1 MKVWGKLMV
10 HGVYRHSC
18 INCGGETSDI
28 RLHLRLPCE
37 KCLPIHHEDI
47 LNNFKGKTL
56 TLSDLYNLVIKTS
69 GREGKLK
76 ELYILE
82 RKVNEVI
89 ELFRRILGSEPWS
102 AQKTW
107 IRRVLKGKS
116 FTIVAPTGTGKTV
129 FGIIMS
135 LYISSKG
142 GKAYIVLPTTPLV
155 LQVYEKTLQFA
166 EKAGL
171 HKLKILAYHAKLKKK
186 EKDEVLS
193 SVVKGDFNILITTS
207 RFLTAHYDK
216 VKNLNFT
223 FIFVDDVD
231 AILKS
236 SKNID
241 RILTLLGFTEDDINI
256 AYNLV
261 KLKRQLTR
269 FKSDEDKF
277 KKLVEEINSLQ
288 EELSKRIGKVKSVL
302 VVSTATGRPRGLR
315 VKLFRELLG
324 FEIGFRSELL
334 RNIVDTYYL
343 PKGESIEEVTYKL
356 LKTLG
361 KGGLVFVPVDKGL
374 DYARKLADYLN
385 SRGLSVR
392 VFSSKDIRALREFI
406 EGKVDALIGV
416 ATYYGVMVR
425 GLDLPER
432 VRYAIFTGIPRFK
445 FSTRFEEPHPYNIIR
460 ALTILR
466 EVLDEDDRKQVELLI
481 NRLNRLLQILPQ
493 TKINE
498 ITEKLKSGEPIS
510 EGPEALF
517 SKALNLIKDRLSR
530 RDIRERLSKLEDII
544 IRDENGKTYIYI
556 PDIMT
561 YLQASGRTSRMYA
574 GGITKGL
581 SVVIVD
587 EEKLLKGLIKR
598 SIWVVEDAEW
608 RDFRE
613 LDLKKVIEEIDRDR
627 ENVRMVLEGKI
638 TAKIKDLVKTVLL
651 VVESP
656 NKARTIANFFGKPS
670 IRRYGNLKVY
680 EVSTGNILLMI
691 TASGGH
697 IYDLVTDIGFHGV
710 LTPQTDGTTR
720 FIPVYSAIKRC
731 LDCGHQFCE
740 DVESCP
746 KCGSRNLRN
755 SLDIVNLIR
764 DLSTEVDLIL
774 IGTDPDTEGE
784 KIGWD
789 IASLLAPY
797 TSNIKRVEF
806 HEITKRAILNAIS
819 NPRNFNINL
828 VEAQIVRRV
837 EDRWIGFE
845 LSQRL
850 WRVFGKH
857 WLSAGRVQTPVLGW
871 IIERDNERRQRK
883 QVYIVNVVDDLTI
896 EIPVEEIP
904 STSVLEKVVVEEEA
918 IVEEE
923 VNPLPPFTT
932 DTLLSEASTR
942 FGFSAT
948 RTMQYAQDLFELGF
962 ITYHRT
968 DSVRVSTVG
977 QVVAKEYLRE
987 VYGDRVE
994 ELYKP
999 RAWGVGGAHECI
1011 RPTRP
1016 IDAERLRELI
1026 SEGVITPVKPLT
1038 KNHFKLYDLIFRRFI
1053 ASQMKPARIVK
1064 QIVIVKVGGVSRRI
1078 ERVIKVINKGFLE
1091 IYPTVK
1097 TCSRIKPGVYK
1108 PISIRK
1114 SEKRIPPYTQGDIIK
1129 LMKERGIGRP
1139 STYAKI
1145 IQTLIQR
1152 KYVVEKARRL
1162 IPTGLGKDVYEYLV
1176 KNYKSLV
1183 SEERTAMLE
1192 EVMDLIE
1199 RGERDYQDVINELYN
1214 EIISIP

>member
-1 MKVWGKLMV
+1 MV

-374 DYARKLADYLN
+374 DYAKKLADYLN

-587 EEKLLKGLIKR
+587 EEKLLK
-598 SIWVVEDAEW
+598 
-608 RDFRE
+608 
-613 LDLKKVIEEIDRDR
+613 
-627 ENVRMVLEGKI
+627 
-638 TAKIKDLVKTVLL
+638 
-651 VVESP
+651 
-656 NKARTIANFFGKPS
+656 
-670 IRRYGNLKVY
+670 
-680 EVSTGNILLMI
+680 
-691 TASGGH
+691 
-697 IYDLVTDIGFHGV
+697 
-710 LTPQTDGTTR
+710 
-720 FIPVYSAIKRC
+720 
-731 LDCGHQFCE
+731 
-740 DVESCP
+740 
-746 KCGSRNLRN
+746 
-755 SLDIVNLIR
+755 
-764 DLSTEVDLIL
+764 
-774 IGTDPDTEGE
+774 
-784 KIGWD
+784 
-789 IASLLAPY
+789 
-797 TSNIKRVEF
+797 
-806 HEITKRAILNAIS
+806 
-819 NPRNFNINL
+819 
-828 VEAQIVRRV
+828 
-837 EDRWIGFE
+837 
-845 LSQRL
+845 
-850 WRVFGKH
+850 
-857 WLSAGRVQTPVLGW
+857 
-871 IIERDNERRQRK
+871 
-883 QVYIVNVVDDLTI
+883 
-896 EIPVEEIP
+896 
-904 STSVLEKVVVEEEA
+904 
-918 IVEEE
+918 
-923 VNPLPPFTT
+923 
-932 DTLLSEASTR
+932 
-942 FGFSAT
+942 
-948 RTMQYAQDLFELGF
+948 
-962 ITYHRT
+962 
-968 DSVRVSTVG
+968 
-977 QVVAKEYLRE
+977 
-987 VYGDRVE
+987 
-994 ELYKP
+994 
-999 RAWGVGGAHECI
+999 
-1011 RPTRP
+1011 
-1016 IDAERLRELI
+1016 
-1026 SEGVITPVKPLT
+1026 
-1038 KNHFKLYDLIFRRFI
+1038 
-1053 ASQMKPARIVK
+1053 
-1064 QIVIVKVGGVSRRI
+1064 
-1078 ERVIKVINKGFLE
+1078 
-1091 IYPTVK
+1091 
-1097 TCSRIKPGVYK
+1097 
-1108 PISIRK
+1108 
-1114 SEKRIPPYTQGDIIK
+1114 
-1129 LMKERGIGRP
+1129 
-1139 STYAKI
+1139 
-1145 IQTLIQR
+1145 
-1152 KYVVEKARRL
+1152 
-1162 IPTGLGKDVYEYLV
+1162 
-1176 KNYKSLV
+1176 
-1183 SEERTAMLE
+1183 
-1192 EVMDLIE
+1192 
-1199 RGERDYQDVINELYN
+1199 
-1214 EIISIP
+1214 